1 MLQGKVGIIT
11 GAGGGIGRAIALE
24 LGRLGAAVIV
34 NDIGAALDGGSTG
47 SRPADEVVAAIAAE
61 GGRAVADHGSV
72 TEYPAC
78 EAMVQRALDSFGR
91 LDFVVHNAGILR
103 DRVFH
108 KLAPEDF
115 DAVLAVHVGGGFRIC
130 RAAAGHFRQQG
141 SGAFVLM
148 TSTSGLI
155 GNVGQ
160 SAYATAKLGL
170 VALTR
175 GIALDM
181 RRFGVRAN
189 AIAPFAWTRM
199 TASIPGAE
207 DDPRL
212 ANLRRCTP
220 EQIAPVVAWLASDEA
235 AEVNGQ
241 IFVVR
246 GGELGLFDPPRPG
259 RAVIHPGGW
268 TSANVGQAMASL
280 RPAMAGL
287 QTTGEVYG
295 YDVP

>member
-1 MLQGKVGIIT
+1 MLKGKVGIIT

-24 LGRLGAAVIV
+24 VSRLGAAVVV
-34 NDIGAALDGGSTG
+34 NDIGAALDGSTAG
-47 SRPADEVVAAIAAE
+47 ARPADAVAKAIEAA
-61 GGRAVADHGSV
+61 GGRALADHGSV
-72 TEYPAC
+72 TDFTAC
-78 EAMVQRALDSFGR
+78 EAMVGRAIATFGR

-108 KLAPEDF
+108 KLSPDDF
-115 DAVLAVHVGGGFRIC
+115 DAVMAVHVGGGFRIC
-130 RAAAGHFRQQG
+130 RAAAPHFRARG

-155 GNVGQ
+155 GNIGQ

-181 RRFGVRAN
+181 ARFGVRAN

-220 EQIAPVVAWLASDEA
+220 EQIAPVVAWLASDQA
-235 AEVNGQ
+235 ADVSGQ

-259 RAVIHPGGW
+259 RAAIHPGGW
-268 TSANVGQAMASL
+268 TADNIAQAMAAL
-280 RPAMAGL
+280 RPGMQKL
-287 QTTGEVYG
+287 TTTGEVYG
-295 YDVP
+295 YPVP